1 MKQKAITV
9 GVAAAASAIAFVAGG
24 QFSDDSLEALPE
36 PEASSELLEYQARCN
51 LAQSWHTLY
60 VHKASNGRMSF
71 TMGESHRPP
80 ELAALYA
87 KQGRGIA
94 NSLHIKRLAQD
105 KMLLLEGKISFDPK
119 HYMMAGEA
127 WESGAVAFS
136 IKPSWG
142 GRFNDAVHFGCEWQG
157 VK

>member
-1 MKQKAITV
+1 MKQKAITA
-9 GVAAAASAIAFVAGG
+9 GVAAAASAIAFIAGG
-24 QFSDDSLEALPE
+24 QFSDAEALPE

-71 TMGESHRPP
+71 TMGEAHRPP

-105 KMLLLEGKISFDPK
+105 KILLLDGKITFNPAD
-119 HYMMAGEA
+119 YAEAGA
-127 WESGAVAFS
+127 VWESAAKAFGVV
-136 IKPSWG
+136 PAWG
-142 GRFNDAVHFGCEWQG
+142 GRFNDAVHFSCVWEG